1 MLDMMLLINESVS
14 WKMKQDERP
23 SGKKLKFLQE
33 NRRKNLVRLLLD
45 VELRGVEHRVHITS
59 DSRADLTINDGDWVN
74 DHIRTAIV
82 KHNYEINKIPKLQ
95 VKDFTIKEIKEYER
109 FSLSDGQ

>member
-1 MLDMMLLINESVS
+1 MKRNEKTSYN
-14 WKMKQDERP
+14 KLE
-23 SGKKLKFLQE
+23 KLKE
-33 NRRKNLVRLLLD
+33 IRRKNLVRLLLD
-45 VELRGVEHRVHITS
+45 IELRGVEHRVHITN

-82 KHNYEINKIPKLQ
+82 KHNYEINKIPNLQ

-109 FSLSDGQ
+109 FSLSDDQ

>member
-1 MLDMMLLINESVS
+1 
-14 WKMKQDERP
+14 MKRDETP
-23 SGKKLKFLQE
+23 SGKKLDCLKE
-33 NRRKNLVRLLLD
+33 IRRKGLVKLLLD

-59 DSRADLTINDGDWVN
+59 DSRADLTVHDGDWIT

-95 VKDFTIKEIKEYER
+95 VKDFTIKEIREYENTIE
-109 FSLSDGQ
+109 

>member
-1 MLDMMLLINESVS
+1 MKRNEKTSY
-14 WKMKQDERP
+14 
-23 SGKKLKFLQE
+23 KKLEKLKE
-33 NRRKNLVRLLLD
+33 IRRKNLVKLLLD
-45 VELRGVEHRVHITS
+45 IELRGVEHKVHITD

-95 VKDFTIKEIKEYER
+95 VKDFTIKEIKEYENTR
-109 FSLSDGQ
+109 NNE

>member
-1 MLDMMLLINESVS
+1 
-14 WKMKQDERP
+14 MKRKEIR
-23 SGKKLKFLQE
+23 SNNKLEKLKE
-33 NRRKNLVRLLLD
+33 IRRKGLIKLLLD

-59 DSRADLTINDGDWVN
+59 DSRADLTVHDGDWIT

-95 VKDFTIKEIKEYER
+95 VKNFTIKEIKQYEN
-109 FSLSDGQ
+109 SIE

>member
-1 MLDMMLLINESVS
+1 
-14 WKMKQDERP
+14 MKRDETP
-23 SGKKLKFLQE
+23 SGKKLDCLKKI
-33 NRRKNLVRLLLD
+33 RRKRLVKLLLD
-45 VELRGVEHRVHITS
+45 VELRGVEHRVHITN

-95 VKDFTIKEIKEYER
+95 VKDFTIKEIREYEKTNEN
-109 FSLSDGQ
+109 

>member
-1 MLDMMLLINESVS
+1 MKRNE
-14 WKMKQDERP
+14 KP
-23 SGKKLKFLQE
+23 SYNKLEKLKE
-33 NRRKNLVRLLLD
+33 IRRKNLVKLLLD
-45 VELRGVEHRVHITS
+45 IELRGVEHRVHITN

-95 VKDFTIKEIKEYER
+95 VKDFSIKEIKEYE
-109 FSLSDGQ
+109 SSIK

>member
-1 MLDMMLLINESVS
+1 
-14 WKMKQDERP
+14 MKRDEKP
-23 SGKKLKFLQE
+23 SYNKLEKLKDI
-33 NRRKNLVRLLLD
+33 RRKGLLKLLLD

-59 DSRADLTINDGDWVN
+59 DSRADLTVHDGDWVT

-95 VKDFTIKEIKEYER
+95 VKDFTIKEIKEYE
-109 FSLSDGQ
+109 SSIE

>member
-1 MLDMMLLINESVS
+1 
-14 WKMKQDERP
+14 MKRDEKP
-23 SGKKLKFLQE
+23 SYNKLEKLKE
-33 NRRKNLVRLLLD
+33 IRRKGLLKLLLD

-95 VKDFTIKEIKEYER
+95 VKDFTIKEIKEYEKS
-109 FSLSDGQ
+109 SLSDDQ